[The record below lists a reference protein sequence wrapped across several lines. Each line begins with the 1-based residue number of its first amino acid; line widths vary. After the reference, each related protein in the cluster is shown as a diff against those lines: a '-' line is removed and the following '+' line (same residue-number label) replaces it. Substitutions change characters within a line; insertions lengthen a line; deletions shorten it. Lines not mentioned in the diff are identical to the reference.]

1 MALGLRSYIRK
12 RSLKC
17 GAMGIRTPEL
27 FHAMESSYQLR
38 HSPLQVP
45 VELSASEEWLEP
57 PSAALGR
64 PVALGGLVALLLGAF
79 AQAGGTGWGGTEAG
93 GGQGVEVAAAGRTPQ
108 QNDGDQADHPFQGAE
123 RAGQ

>member
-1 MALGLRSYIRK
+1 
-12 RSLKC
+12 
-17 GAMGIRTPEL
+17 MGIRTPDL
-27 FHAMESSYQLR
+27 FHAMEARYQLR

-79 AQAGGTGWGGTEAG
+79 APAGGTGWGGAG
-93 GGQGVEVAAAGRTPQ
+93 RVGGTVCAAAGRV
-108 QNDGDQADHPFQGAE
+108 
-123 RAGQ
+123 RAGGGTGMGGHRGGWGAGSRSSGGWGHSTAG